1 MCRFHEQSFSLSYEK
16 TSYVNYH
23 PVFSR
28 LPGLSGFRVVG
39 FRYWRSRN
47 LAIFVP
53 SALPKPVPADPWQG
67 FQPGAWQEC
76 ADVEEFITS
85 NYTPYLGDDSSLT
98 GPTERT
104 QALWMQAQML
114 LQADRASAEHLE
126 CSAVDCQPNYLDRR
140 EELIVGILDN
150 CPLPVNS
157 GEIDC
162 RAVALYGAARLRR
175 LLGTPSALDA
185 ATTLA
190 RCYSLD
196 IEQPAADAQ
205 QAIQWIYLALLGAY
219 GADCNGPHHHGL
231 DTFLDI
237 YLQRDIERGI
247 LIEEE
252 AQELIDD
259 LVIKLRLMHRVH
271 PTQRQPGSLPL
282 PLAGMGSDGRTLVTR
297 TSFRLVN
304 TLYTLGPAADPHF
317 VVLWSSELPDA
328 FRQFCAEVTIDTSS
342 LRYSRE
348 PLAAAGS
355 SCLYTPETFG
365 NSHGEQALRVAR
377 LLDSLKDD
385 TVVGINVFQREV
397 LEAALARPKHYACL
411 TFQLADHAVDL
422 QSLAPAERKAL
433 LHQLLQTL
441 STPLP
446 AGE

>member
-1 MCRFHEQSFSLSYEK
+1 M
-16 TSYVNYH
+16 NYH

-39 FRYWRSRN
+39 FRYWRGRN

-67 FQPGAWQEC
+67 FQSGAWQEC

-85 NYTPYLGDDSSLT
+85 HYTPYLGDDSSLT

-114 LQADRASAEHLE
+114 LQADRASAQHPE
-126 CSAVDCQPNYLDRR
+126 CTDVDCQPNYLDRR
-140 EELIVGILDN
+140 EELIVGLLDN
-150 CPLPVNS
+150 CPLPVNP

-175 LLGTPSALDA
+175 LSGTPAVLDA

-196 IEQPAADAQ
+196 IEQPAANAR

-219 GADCNGPHHHGL
+219 SADCDGPHAHSGL

-259 LVIKLRLMHRVH
+259 LVIKLRLMHRVQ
-271 PTQRQPGSLPL
+271 PTQRQPGSLQL
-282 PLAGMGSDGRTLVTR
+282 PLAGIGPDGRTLVTR

-317 VVLWSSELPDA
+317 VVKWSSELPEA

-342 LRYSRE
+342 LRYGRE
-348 PLAAAGS
+348 LLAATGS
-355 SCLYTPETFG
+355 SRLHTPELLG
-365 NSHGEQALRVAR
+365 NTHGEQALQVAR
-377 LLDSLKDD
+377 LLDNLKDD
-385 TVVGINVFQREV
+385 TVVGINVFRREV

-411 TFQLADHAVDL
+411 TVQLADHAVDL
-422 QSLAPAERKAL
+422 QSLSPAGRKAL

-441 STPLP
+441 STPSP
-446 AGE
+446 VGE